1 MLQQRVTKMPAT
13 SQNKIVETATS
24 REQVEIADLTRLI
37 NKLVSLVPGDHDN
50 TFFFGD
56 LSHAQLVERVRAE
69 VRLRKLRCELLGV
82 PQDMFS
88 MPAWEILT
96 ELLLAELL
104 GQQNNVSTVGLEAGI
119 PQSTAQRWLV
129 LLEKRNL
136 VRRRRD
142 FMDKRRQW
150 IGLTPSAYK
159 ALCRYFAA

>member
-1 MLQQRVTKMPAT
+1 MPAI
-13 SQNKIVETATS
+13 SQNKIVEPATS
-24 REQVEIADLTRLI
+24 REQGEIGDLTRLLT
-37 NKLVSLVPGDHDN
+37 KLVGLVPGDQKN
-50 TFFFGD
+50 TQAIGD
-56 LSHAQLVERVRAE
+56 GSRAQLVERVKAD
-69 VRLRKLRCELLGV
+69 VRRRKLRCELLGV

-96 ELLLAELL
+96 ELLLAELV

-142 FMDKRRQW
+142 FLDKRRQW